1 MSLFKIFIC
10 LLIPFSIFS
19 QDSIIVE
26 KIWEKSEVYNLNG
39 DRELSINILLESIDN
54 VQNNEIKNIFN
65 LSSLY
70 NYLGVRHQTYGN
82 WDESAFAYIKALE
95 YLQFSNE
102 YDLLKS
108 HIYLNLGLLYV
119 KINDYSDDYYLR
131 IAEDL
136 ALKTN
141 NNKVLFVLYK
151 VTNRMFEG
159 VMFAKKIKNNQ
170 YLSNYYYLLGNS
182 KDSLSKFYF
191 DSARIVL
198 PNLPNAKLQNF
209 QYHAYI
215 IQYFLDNNEIDSAL
229 YHCKEAEKIAPLL
242 NDDEVDHHYMSC
254 YAETYLKIGNYKM
267 AWDYKTKSDSI
278 ESFYKSP
285 KNLAVLEEIDQDRIF
300 FEKENKILKLQSEKR
315 IRTILI
321 LSFIILFIVIYFFV
335 RKESRLNL
343 QLKQSNNTKDRLFSI
358 ISHDLRGV
366 IASINLL
373 SQDERVENFSKIRKG
388 SNGLLLEFDNLLNWS
403 AEHLDKIELHPKV
416 LDLNE
421 IIEETIFLLKTQITD
436 KKISLI
442 KEYTEDY
449 IAFADENT
457 FRIIIRNIIHNAI
470 KYSPENSE
478 IRISIL
484 ENESSTKIE
493 IIDEGCGF
501 KFNHPSKGLGLGL
514 DLCKE
519 FTTLNEGEIII
530 DSSEKGSKVS
540 IVLPKK
546 H

>member
-54 VQNNEIKNIFN
+54 IQNNEIKNILN

-119 KINDYSDDYYLR
+119 KINDYSADYYLR

-159 VMFAKKIKNNQ
+159 VMFAKNIKNNQ

-300 FEKENKILKLQSEKR
+300 FVKENKILKLQSEKR

-335 RKESRLNL
+335 RKEGRLTL

-484 ENESSTKIE
+484 ENESNTKIE

-519 FTTLNEGEIII
+519 FTTLNKGEIII

-546 H
+546 Y

>member
-10 LLIPFSIFS
+10 LFIPFSIFS

-54 VQNNEIKNIFN
+54 IQNNEIKNIFN

-119 KINDYSDDYYLR
+119 KINDYSADYYLR

-191 DSARIVL
+191 DSAKIVL
-198 PNLPNAKLQNF
+198 PNLPDAKLQNF

-229 YHCKEAEKIAPLL
+229 YHCKEAEEIAPLL

-267 AWDYKTKSDSI
+267 AWEYKTKADSI
-278 ESFYKSP
+278 EYFYKSP
-285 KNLAVLEEIDQDRIF
+285 KNLSVLEEIDQDRIF

-457 FRIIIRNIIHNAI
+457 IRIIIRNIIHNAI

>member
-54 VQNNEIKNIFN
+54 IQNNEIKNIFN

-119 KINDYSDDYYLR
+119 KINDYSADYYLR

-136 ALKTN
+136 SLKTN

-198 PNLPNAKLQNF
+198 PNLPDSKLQNF

-267 AWDYKTKSDSI
+267 AWEYKTKADSI
-278 ESFYKSP
+278 ESFYKSR
-285 KNLAVLEEIDQDRIF
+285 KNLSVLEEIDHDRIF

-343 QLKQSNNTKDRLFSI
+343 QLKQSNNSKDRLFSI

>member
-54 VQNNEIKNIFN
+54 IQNNEIKNIFN

-119 KINDYSDDYYLR
+119 KINDYSVDYYLR

-198 PNLPNAKLQNF
+198 PKLPDAKLQNF

-215 IQYFLDNNEIDSAL
+215 VQYFIENNEIDSAL

-242 NDDEVDHHYMSC
+242 NDDEVYHHYMSC
-254 YAETYLKIGNYKM
+254 YAETYLKMGNYKK
-267 AWDYKTKSDSI
+267 AWMYRNTSDSI
-278 ESFYKSP
+278 ESLYKSP
-285 KNLAVLEEIDQDRIF
+285 KNLAVLDEIDQQRIF
-300 FEKENKILKLQSEKR
+300 FEKENRILKLQSEKR
-315 IRTILI
+315 IRNIIL
-321 LSFIILFIVIYFFV
+321 LSFIILFIVIYLFV
-335 RKESRLNL
+335 RKQSRLNL
-343 QLKQSNNTKDRLFSI
+343 QLKQSNKTKDRLFSI

-388 SNGLLLEFDNLLNWS
+388 SDALLIEFDNLLNWS

-457 FRIIIRNIIHNAI
+457 IRIVIRNIIHNAI

-478 IRISIL
+478 IRISME
-484 ENESSTKIE
+484 ENETRTKIE
-493 IIDEGCGF
+493 IKDKGYGF
-501 KFNHPSKGLGLGL
+501 EFKHPSKGLGLGL
-514 DLCKE
+514 DLCNQ
-519 FTTLNEGEIII
+519 FVNLNKGEIVI
-530 DSSEKGSKVS
+530 DSSEKGSKVN
-540 IVLPKK
+540 IILPTKD
-546 H
+546 